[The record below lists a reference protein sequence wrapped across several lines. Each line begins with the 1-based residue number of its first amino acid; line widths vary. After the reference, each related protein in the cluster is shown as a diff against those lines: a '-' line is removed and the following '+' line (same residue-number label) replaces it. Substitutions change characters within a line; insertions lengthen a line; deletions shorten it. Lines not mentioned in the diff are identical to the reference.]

1 MGKRI
6 LGDLLN
12 GLRIVLFWIL
22 MGFVAIGVSSAYK
35 EMHVD
40 VTVADGIVRESI
52 VVDSYSTEYSC
63 IVNGSEVKL
72 HDTAAHAPGDKVLVV
87 VRDDYP
93 YAIVSS
99 DKVDSYT
106 SMPSRIMRA
115 INYDLKGDY
124 KFVLIPY
131 ILLLLVTL
139 RSRREFRKT
148 YPILIVVTHI
158 FGLIFAWL
166 FYITAFWLYV
176 AVPVIYGVIFSV
188 VWIVRIL
195 IRAKRS

>member
-6 LGDLLN
+6 FSDLLN

-22 MGFVAIGVSSAYK
+22 VGFVALGVMSAYK

-40 VTVADGIVRESI
+40 VTVADGIVGESI
-52 VVDSYSTEYSC
+52 VVGRYSTEYSC

-72 HDTAAHAPGDKVLVV
+72 YDIASHAPGDKVLVV
-87 VRDDYP
+87 VRDGYP

-139 RSRREFRKT
+139 RSRRDFRKS
-148 YPILIVVTHI
+148 YPVLIVITHI

-166 FYITAFWLYV
+166 FYITAFWFYTAAPV
-176 AVPVIYGVIFSV
+176 AYGIIFSV
-188 VWIVRIL
+188 VWLIGIL
-195 IRAKRS
+195 MRAKKA